1 MFQSFIFLFTERNNE
16 IKFLSTNTFIT
27 MEDDVQIL
35 LESAEENMQKAID
48 HLDRELGKV
57 RAGKANPKMLDGIM
71 VDYYGSMTPLQ
82 QVASVNTPDPR
93 TIAVQPWERGM
104 IGPIEKAIMNANLGL
119 NPDNNGELVRINIPP
134 LTEERRQGLVK
145 QVKKE
150 GEEARVSIRNARRDV
165 MNELKKLKKDGLP
178 EDMEKDAEDQVQKLT
193 DNFIKQVDEFLEKKE
208 KDIMTV

>member
-1 MFQSFIFLFTERNNE
+1 
-16 IKFLSTNTFIT
+16 

-35 LESAEENMQKAID
+35 IESTEEKMQKALE

-57 RAGKANPKMLDGIM
+57 RAGKANPRMLDGVM
-71 VDYYGSMTPLQ
+71 VEYYGSMTPLQ

-93 TIAVQPWERGM
+93 TIAIQPWEKGM

-119 NPDNNGELVRINIPP
+119 NPDNNGEVVRINVPP

-145 QVKKE
+145 QIKKE
-150 GEEARVSIRNARRDV
+150 GEDARISIRNNRRETND
-165 MNELKKLKKDGLP
+165 ELKKLKKEGLP

-193 DNFIKQVDEFLEKKE
+193 DKYIKKVEEMLEQKD